1 MAENIT
7 TLLEKPDAENV
18 QGSDYLYIVQGSGSK
33 RDRKIK
39 LDALFA
45 SDPAHT
51 LVVDEKDEY
60 PGHYLINK
68 FKGNSASSYLDE
80 GDVGFRVVSIRGA
93 RFIVG
98 VIENQAVTTDK
109 LADNAVTSPKIAT
122 GAVSNGNLANNSVST
137 NKIIDG
143 NVTPEK
149 IDATGDY
156 TVGSMTAT
164 GSVNADSLNVTNDA
178 IIGGNAGVNGNL
190 TVVASKK
197 LTAAGE
203 ADLGYTKARK
213 LALSVGNG
221 ALYSV
226 IKADST
232 FDLGIYSGNEGEIK
246 IVLNTNNQ
254 YPIDVTCTTGTITI
268 PVHGAH
274 MFIGMGSTSWFSID

>member
-51 LVVDEKDEY
+51 LVVDEQDEY
-60 PGHYLINK
+60 PGHYLISK
-68 FKGNSASSYLDE
+68 FKGNSAASYLDE

-98 VIENQAVTTDK
+98 VIENKAVTTYK
-109 LADNAVTSPKIAT
+109 LADGAVTNEKIASHS
-122 GAVSNGNLANNSVST
+122 VSNGSLQDDSVST
-137 NKIIDG
+137 DKIING
-143 NVTPEK
+143 SVTPEK
-149 IDATGDY
+149 IDETGDY
-156 TVGSMTAT
+156 KVGSMTAT
-164 GSVNADSLNVTNDA
+164 GSVDADSLNVTNGA
-178 IIGGNAGVNGNL
+178 IFGGDTGVNGNF
-190 TVVASKK
+190 TVIASKK

-203 ADLGYTKARK
+203 AVLGDTTARK
-213 LALSVGNG
+213 MTLSIGNG

-226 IKADST
+226 IRADST

-246 IVLNTNNQ
+246 IVLNINNQ
-254 YPIDVTCTTGTITI
+254 YPIDVTCLTGTITI

-274 MFIGMGSTSWFSID
+274 MFIGNGSSSWCSID